1 MKKIIL
7 GALFAFIAFVACK
20 KEADI
25 PAIKFKFSVEI
36 PNEKY
41 SDKGLNDRVN
51 IPIDISPSYNL
62 TKMPIKYKI
71 NWDKQG
77 ELKIGDTEVR
87 RDEIYTLDTTK
98 IMLSYTGKEVGEH
111 KISLSF
117 FNDKDMNI
125 EKEIKIPYVKYNF
138 NTSIVGGKEN
148 IYQGENIEYNLS
160 IAPEN
165 TTINDVYKIKFIS
178 YDDQDPTLAK
188 SFVGLNGIKI
198 EFGKEYVIS
207 DLSAPQRI
215 NLKPFYFGNKKLI
228 YKIINNTSE
237 KQEEIAQR
245 VEQSKITVNNLN
257 FNKLIVN
264 SLRERLQIRGYI
276 NKTPNINREILYK
289 SSIIDPVDNKDG
301 ITNTNNEYQG
311 YTLPPNNEFS
321 IDLEVKKYGTFK
333 YVVQFKDEF
342 GTESQSYE
350 FTIKVTNND
359 FNIEQKTN
367 TNLDNI
373 FQGGSVDVD
382 VEVKEELSTSEEYQ
396 IQFTSFDPN
405 DVYLEKTKVK
415 FNSLDI
421 QLNKWYP
428 VNKGSINKII
438 LNPYYFGDKKLIY
451 QIKNSTYT
459 KQKELE
465 LNVKKTTISL
475 QNLSLR
481 YSNNIY
487 INEPFKLMGKVEKTY
502 PEHKNVEFKTW
513 LSLGD
518 SNDINQVT
526 NSYRKYNF
534 QEEGENIFSSD
545 YNISKVGNYTLNI
558 QFKDEFGNES
568 EVKTFHINVLSR
580 LEIKNN
586 GDAIYKIV
594 TSDMFPPG
602 GCEFY
607 GHGMCWDG
615 FTSKIT
621 IKTPKMEIKAGTG
634 NYLYKIKFE
643 IDGYRMFEKMTKEE
657 LLDLKET
664 ITKEFIVEDRII
676 KFTLDATDNARKN
689 RAKYSKEIFNGW
701 KESKPNMKITVYDN
715 LGYSKEIE
723 VPIQINYLYDIE
735 DTDEY
740 RKNPEKVKRTYREE
754 FDKIEAIEND
764 IPRDIKLYF
773 GN

>member
-25 PAIKFKFSVEI
+25 PAIKFKFSVET

-51 IPIDISPSYNL
+51 IPININPSYNL

-117 FNDKDMNI
+117 FNDKDTNV

-160 IAPEN
+160 ITPEN
-165 TTINDVYKIKFIS
+165 ATINDVYKIKFIS

-257 FNKLIVN
+257 FNKLLVN

-289 SSIIDPVDNKDG
+289 SSIIDPVDSKDG

-481 YSNNIY
+481 YSDNIY

-518 SNDINQVT
+518 SNDFNQVT

-580 LEIKNN
+580 LEIETFGN
-586 GDAIYKIV
+586 AIYKVVIDD
-594 TSDMFPPG
+594 TFNNDLFFTGDNTYEYSDININI
-602 GCEFY
+602 Y
-607 GHGMCWDG
+607 
-615 FTSKIT
+615 
-621 IKTPKMEIKAGTG
+621 TPQMKIKAGSG
-634 NYLYKIKFE
+634 NYLFKVKCEFPKYKSIEAFSN
-643 IDGYRMFEKMTKEE
+643 EKS
-657 LLDLKET
+657 LDLKTMVDE
-664 ITKEFIVEDRII
+664 
-676 KFTLDATDNARKN
+676 KFTLKNEIINIAGLEKGRK
-689 RAKYSKEIFNGW
+689 RALFAKRIFDEW
-701 KESKPNMKITVYDN
+701 KRLNPKMKATVYDN
-715 LGYSKEIE
+715 LNHSKEIE
-723 VPIQINYLYDIE
+723 IPIEVQFLYKYE
-735 DTDEY
+735 ELEEY
-740 RKNPEKVKRTYREE
+740 KRDPEKYKRIHEDRIYNYIKPLEE
-754 FDKIEAIEND
+754 EMSELAKSYYGF
-764 IPRDIKLYF
+764 
-773 GN
+773 